1 MQFFVWI
8 NQYRR
13 LLNFLFKVLVT
24 CLLSWALYQ
33 QLAGRID
40 ARALWE
46 TLKDLLYQ
54 PSVWYLLPVI
64 ILMPVNW
71 FLEALKWRT
80 FIPKDKQ
87 LPLST
92 AMAAIFS
99 GVTFSL
105 FTPNR
110 TGDYLGRILLVKA
123 EQNWP
128 IFSATLAGNLCQLCV
143 LLLGGW
149 AGLLYYAQYVLE
161 VSWQDYKVFLIL
173 AFLGTIIVV
182 LSLINIQ
189 RLLTWL
195 MERPFL
201 GKIKDSLG
209 KYLDLFQSYSRLIL
223 WKGLFWAGLRYLV
236 YSLQYLL
243 MLYFAGIEVPY
254 FIGLAGI
261 ATLFFVQSSVP
272 LPPALG
278 LLARG
283 EIALVIWG
291 VFSEE
296 PLRILAA
303 SFGLFIINLTVPA
316 LLGLV
321 AILRVNI
328 LKSLGYEKK
337 QD

>member
-1 MQFFVWI
+1 MQVFVWFT
-8 NQYRR
+8 QYKGV
-13 LLNFLFKVLVT
+13 LNILFKLLVT
-24 CLLSWALYQ
+24 LLLSWALYQ

-40 ARALWE
+40 ARALWL
-46 TLKDLLYQ
+46 TIRDLL
-54 PSVWYLLPVI
+54 SGNGVWYLLPVL

-71 FLEALKWRT
+71 FLEALKWRV
-80 FIPKDKQ
+80 FIPKERQ
-87 LPLST
+87 LSLPA

-123 EQNWP
+123 EDNWSV
-128 IFSATLAGNLCQLCV
+128 FSATLAGNLCQLCV

-149 AGLLYYAQYVLE
+149 CGLLYYAQRVLE
-161 VSWQDYKVFLIL
+161 ISWQDYKVFLIL
-173 AFLGTIIVV
+173 ALLGTILVV
-182 LSLINIQ
+182 FCLLNLQ

-195 MERPFL
+195 LKWPLLEKF
-201 GKIKDSLG
+201 KDYLA
-209 KYLDLFQSYSRLIL
+209 KYLDLFRSYDRLIL
-223 WKGLFWAGLRYLV
+223 WKGLFWAGLRYVV
-236 YSLQYLL
+236 YAQQYLL
-243 MLYFAGIEVPY
+243 MLYFAGIEVTY
-254 FIGLAGI
+254 LIGLAGI
-261 ATLFFVQSSVP
+261 ATLFFVQSSIP

-283 EIALVIWG
+283 EIALIIWSP
-291 VFSEE
+291 FSDE

-303 SFGLFIINLTVPA
+303 SFGLFIINLTLPA

-337 QD
+337 KR